1 MYKYK
6 ITLKVL
12 EVFYYTVST
21 ESDWIADEET
31 AFHELHGQILFLQ
44 EKYPNWE
51 QCKTTMKLYS
61 DSCRY
66 LRKSWNTRE
75 YNWGVE

>member
-6 ITLKVL
+6 ITLKL
-12 EVFYYTVST
+12 FDGFYYTVST
-21 ESDWIADEET
+21 ESDWIADEDI
-31 AFHELHGQILFLQ
+31 AFHESQEKILFLQ

-51 QCKTTMKLYS
+51 QCKTTVKLYS
-61 DSCRY
+61 DDRSY
-66 LRKSWNTRE
+66 LRKSWNTQE

>member
-6 ITLKVL
+6 ITLKL
-12 EVFYYTVST
+12 FEGFLYTVST
-21 ESDWIADEET
+21 ESDWIADEEI
-31 AFHELHGQILFLQ
+31 AFHESHEQVLFLQ

-51 QCKTTMKLYS
+51 QCNMTVKLYS
-61 DSCRY
+61 GDCRH
-66 LRKSWNTRE
+66 LRKSWDTKE